1 MNSPKVNIL
10 ARIKAFFCLS
20 LIYIIGVTSVH
31 AQSHHP
37 VHATKT
43 QLINHSTVVKNR
55 ALSKLDSLT
64 KHYRMESTSADSS
77 ADELTNPYYF
87 TIMGSPALYSS
98 VLQHLFVLS
107 TDTAQANKDWSYTS
121 SLVDKTLADACLRY
135 PSQVLNVDDKDKPII
150 DEKDFTPRLP
160 KQKLPTPEFRTD
172 DVTPIPMGN
181 DNDWNLVVRKP
192 NFWTFKTNF
201 ALQFTQNY
209 VSDNWY
215 KGGESH
221 NALLASTVLEANYNN
236 QRKLTFD
243 NKLEMKLGF
252 QTSHNDEKHKYKTN
266 SDLIRLTNKLGL
278 RAVKHWY
285 YTIMLQSWTQF
296 YRGYKSNDEKIYSDF
311 MSPFESLLSVGMD
324 YQYNTR
330 NNKFRINATLS
341 PIALKLK
348 YVGRPSLI
356 TSFGLDEGKHSKWEY
371 GSNVTINYTWDIV
384 KNVKWTGRIYYF
396 TDYSSTQVEW
406 ENTFNLSINRYL
418 SARLF
423 LYPRFDDSRKR
434 SEDQS
439 NFEFNELLSLGLNVN
454 F

>member
-1 MNSPKVNIL
+1 MFPTKVNIL
-10 ARIKAFFCLS
+10 TRLRAFVCLS
-20 LIYIIGVTSVH
+20 LLYIIGVSSVH
-31 AQSHHP
+31 AQYHSSH
-37 VHATKT
+37 AAKA
-43 QLINHSTVVKNR
+43 QLIGHTTLLKNKTL
-55 ALSKLDSLT
+55 AKLDSLSML
-64 KHYRMESTSADSS
+64 YRIAPSQADTAS
-77 ADELTNPYYF
+77 DELTNPYYF
-87 TIMGSPALYSS
+87 PIMGSPALYST
-98 VLQHLFVLS
+98 VLQRLFVLPADS
-107 TDTAQANKDWSYTS
+107 AKGDAEWNYTS
-121 SLVDKTLADACLRY
+121 SLIDKTLADACLRY
-135 PSQVLNVDDKDKPII
+135 PNFALNVDDKNAHPL
-150 DEKDFTPRLP
+150 DEKDFKPRLP
-160 KQKLPTPEFRTD
+160 QQKLPAPSLRSDE
-172 DVTPIPMGN
+172 VTPIPMGN

-221 NALLASTVLEANYNN
+221 NALLASTVIEANYNN

-252 QTSHNDEKHKYKTN
+252 QTSHNDDEHKYKTN

-285 YTIMLQSWTQF
+285 YTVMLQSWTQF
-296 YRGYKSNDEKIYSDF
+296 YRGYKANDPKVYSDF

-324 YQYNTR
+324 YQFNTKS
-330 NNKFRINATLS
+330 NKFRISATLS

-348 YVGRPSLI
+348 YVDRPSLI

-423 LYPRFDDSRKR
+423 LYPRFDDSRNR
-434 SEDQS
+434 SENQS